1 MATFPER
8 LKELRTAKKLTQKEL
23 AEQIGIQQGSYT
35 NWENGKREPNYD
47 NLIKLSM
54 ILEASTDY
62 ILGVSNIN
70 TGSGYSK
77 IPELVPSY
85 IIENLLD
92 DLEKT
97 KDSFSEEEY
106 TSRKSNFLK
115 LLDSWDEF
123 NDSIN
128 GNNLETTHSKS
139 NKIDD
144 NEKY

>member
-115 LLDSWDEF
+115 LLDSWDEL

>member
-97 KDSFSEEEY
+97 KDSFSEKEY
-106 TSRKSNFLK
+106 TSKKSNFLK
-115 LLDSWDEF
+115 LLDSWNEF

-128 GNNLETTHSKS
+128 GNNLETTRSKS